1 MMGSTASGKG
11 RAAARALQNVSQS
24 TVATIIA
31 ATENRPQA
39 RRHGH
44 KKVVKVTTTTPTAHT
59 LETTTSTETHAKS
72 PTSTT
77 TRDDVTTTTKASEE
91 YETREDESVPHLRKH
106 DLPPRTKHPRTSEG
120 TLGPEDTTP
129 YEAAEVQTPLMC
141 TTGRMKTSPVL
152 PEDGLC
158 DYLIY
163 TAVSIGTKD
172 SKSANATVIE
182 RPTGNVATYKEFRKR
197 AKEAKSTKYA
207 VSLEG
212 DFLVQGEKYVHMYPR
227 EIFVPFID
235 NNIKGF
241 GIAYLNVDITTYLKH
256 HQSRIE
262 YTITR
267 MDVVVKKLDKAAYS
281 FFIIAALAP
290 KREDRSTFA
299 NQLYDTVHEY
309 PAVFVSHLTN
319 TKAKPCRVLPSS
331 FWKFEDT
338 NNSYIASIKDALRM
352 KRVINRNDVHHV
364 VSLTAAVFA
373 FTITKKTEKNIDG
386 WTKLQCES
394 CRLVSINDVCKGA
407 NFTIGTKG
415 KKVGIH
421 YDYRIADRTWRTY
434 ETEQSIYTK
443 LQLAFSDMRAHG
455 STGTGVAMFDI
466 DADEASKCGTA
477 HRFRRLR
484 HLKDVMSKL
493 KKNNVEKIKRAV
505 S

>member
-1 MMGSTASGKG
+1 MLSGFSDHVLL
-11 RAAARALQNVSQS
+11 RESRSPRLQNVSQS

-31 ATENRPQA
+31 ATGNRPQA

-44 KKVVKVTTTTPTAHT
+44 KKVLKVTTTTPTAPT

-91 YETREDESVPHLRKH
+91 DETREDESVPHLRKH
-106 DLPPRTKHPRTSEG
+106 
-120 TLGPEDTTP
+120 
-129 YEAAEVQTPLMC
+129 VQTPLMC

-262 YTITR
+262 YTITVR
-267 MDVVVKKLDKAAYS
+267 
-281 FFIIAALAP
+281 
-290 KREDRSTFA
+290 
-299 NQLYDTVHEY
+299 
-309 PAVFVSHLTN
+309 
-319 TKAKPCRVLPSS
+319 
-331 FWKFEDT
+331 
-338 NNSYIASIKDALRM
+338 
-352 KRVINRNDVHHV
+352 
-364 VSLTAAVFA
+364 
-373 FTITKKTEKNIDG
+373 
-386 WTKLQCES
+386 
-394 CRLVSINDVCKGA
+394 
-407 NFTIGTKG
+407 
-415 KKVGIH
+415 
-421 YDYRIADRTWRTY
+421 
-434 ETEQSIYTK
+434 
-443 LQLAFSDMRAHG
+443 
-455 STGTGVAMFDI
+455 
-466 DADEASKCGTA
+466 
-477 HRFRRLR
+477 
-484 HLKDVMSKL
+484 
-493 KKNNVEKIKRAV
+493 
-505 S
+505 

>member
-1 MMGSTASGKG
+1 MLILCLTLLPLADDDDGGDHELYDRYGIGLAALVVFALAGLATYAMMGSTASGKG
-11 RAAARALQNVSQS
+11 RARALQNVSQS
-24 TVATIIA
+24 TVATIVA

-44 KKVVKVTTTTPTAHT
+44 KKVLKVTTTTPTAPT

-77 TRDDVTTTTKASEE
+77 TRDDVTTTTKPSEE
-91 YETREDESVPHLRKH
+91 DETREDESVPHLRKH
-106 DLPPRTKHPRTSEG
+106 
-120 TLGPEDTTP
+120 
-129 YEAAEVQTPLMC
+129 
-141 TTGRMKTSPVL
+141 
-152 PEDGLC
+152 
-158 DYLIY
+158 
-163 TAVSIGTKD
+163 
-172 SKSANATVIE
+172 
-182 RPTGNVATYKEFRKR
+182 VATYKEFRKR
-197 AKEAKSTKYA
+197 AKQAKSTKYA

-364 VSLTAAVFA
+364 VSLTAAVFS

-394 CRLVSINDVCKGA
+394 CRLVSIND
-407 NFTIGTKG
+407 
-415 KKVGIH
+415 
-421 YDYRIADRTWRTY
+421 
-434 ETEQSIYTK
+434 

-455 STGTGVAMFDI
+455 NTGTGVAMFDI

-477 HRFRRLR
+477 HRFRRLK